1 MREKESESLPLA
13 AWSLKL
19 AAWGLK
25 LVACCLKGL
34 ELEAC
39 CLRLEALLHA
49 GPPSLSFDTLRKI
62 LDV

>member
-1 MREKESESLPLA
+1 
-13 AWSLKL
+13 LKL

-25 LVACCLKGL
+25 LVACCLSRL

-39 CLRLEALLHA
+39 CLLLEASLHA
-49 GPPSLSFDTLRKI
+49 GPPSLAFDILRKI